1 MNASS
6 QDWKTSPTDH
16 ILLKDGNTL
25 DIVFIRHASLM
36 LHTQGTYCYV
46 DPVSDYTDYTQWP
59 KADIILITHEHSDHF
74 DLKALQ
80 ALIQPSTLILTNA
93 SSDKLIQTSILASFA
108 AQKAM
113 VDGISGASR
122 MQTDQKPLIVG
133 SHEMK
138 PGDLISPK
146 RHFSSIEA
154 CMAYNTTA
162 GREKYHPK
170 GRDIGFILSLGG
182 LRIYIAGDTEN
193 IPEMSNIKQIDIAFL
208 PVNQPYTMTLEQA
221 VLACRMI
228 RPGICYPYH
237 FGNSKVDK
245 LPGMLQDEGIEVRI
259 RPMP

>member
-6 QDWKTSPTDH
+6 KDWKTFPTDR

-36 LHTQGTYCYV
+36 LYTQDIYCYI
-46 DPVSDYTDYTQWP
+46 DPVSEYADYTQWP

-80 ALIQPSTLILTNA
+80 ALIKPSTLILTNP
-93 SSDKLIQTSILASFA
+93 STNKLIQNSPLASFA
-108 AQKAM
+108 TQKAM

-122 MQTDQKPLIVG
+122 MQTDQKPLMVG
-133 SHEMK
+133 SHELK
-138 PGDLISPK
+138 PGDRISPK

-170 GRDIGFILSLGG
+170 GRDIGYILSLGG
-182 LRIYIAGDTEN
+182 IRIYVAGDTEN
-193 IPEMSNIKQIDIAFL
+193 IPEMSEIRDIEIAFF

-228 RPGICYPYH
+228 HPEICYPYH
-237 FGNSKVDK
+237 YGNSDVNK
-245 LPGMLQDEGIEVRI
+245 LAEMLKDSGVEVRI